1 MNSTEISMPIT
12 KAASA
17 ITVAAAAQA
26 DVADKAAQEL
36 TKNAT
41 FETWMAVNS
50 IPFFFNDTATT
61 EIYTS
66 LLSTEWFWK
75 KLWRPAFERWGWIKP
90 RLGPRII
97 TLDEYRQM
105 TETQRAD
112 LS

>member
-1 MNSTEISMPIT
+1 MQSTDISMPIA
-12 KAASA
+12 KATSA

-26 DVADKAAQEL
+26 DVADIAAREL
-36 TKNAT
+36 TKNST
-41 FETWMAVNS
+41 VETWILVNS
-50 IPFFFNDTATT
+50 IPWGTVAS
-61 EIYTS
+61 IVAVVYTS
-66 LLSTEWFWK
+66 LLICEWFWK

-105 TETQRAD
+105 SETQRAD

>member
-50 IPFFFNDTATT
+50 IPWGAIASIVAV
-61 EIYTS
+61 IYTS
-66 LLSTEWFWK
+66 LLITEWFWK
-75 KLWRPAFERWGWIKP
+75 KLWRPAFERCGWIKP
-90 RLGPRII
+90 RFGPRII

-105 TETQRAD
+105 SETQRAD
-112 LS
+112 L